1 MIYGYNDGPFEEM
14 NIFFTNHTTILKM
27 SIRFQEMSAMDFVL
41 KNVKVLNLYYFVPLR
56 EKCRNTELFLVHIF
70 LYSDW
75 IRRFTPKISVFSSN
89 TGKYGPEITPY
100 LDTFHAMLILK
111 LLQRISVELPLILRW
126 GTLQLQS
133 TAFSAQLLLQS
144 SPPHTF
150 VGTLDLP

>member
-1 MIYGYNDGPFEEM
+1 M

-27 SIRFQEMSAMDFVL
+27 LIHFQEMSAMDFVL

-56 EKCRNTELFLVHIF
+56 EKCPSTELFLVHIF
-70 LYSDW
+70 LYSDR

-100 LDTFHAMLILK
+100 LDPFHAMLILK

-150 VGTLDLP
+150 AGTLDLP

>member
-1 MIYGYNDGPFEEM
+1 M

-27 SIRFQEMSAMDFVL
+27 LIRFQEMSAMDFVL

-56 EKCRNTELFLVHIF
+56 EKCPSTELFLVHIF

-100 LDTFHAMLILK
+100 LDPFHAMLILK
-111 LLQRISVELPLILRW
+111 LLQRISLNFRWYWDEKLCNYSQQRLVLSYCYRALHLIRLQELWICLNRFVILYI
-126 GTLQLQS
+126 TE
-133 TAFSAQLLLQS
+133 
-144 SPPHTF
+144 
-150 VGTLDLP
+150 

>member
-1 MIYGYNDGPFEEM
+1 MSEYGFISGP
-14 NIFFTNHTTILKM
+14 
-27 SIRFQEMSAMDFVL
+27 
-41 KNVKVLNLYYFVPLR
+41 YFP
-56 EKCRNTELFLVHIF
+56 
-70 LYSDW
+70 
-75 IRRFTPKISVFSSN
+75 VFSSN